1 MEGVAALIEFMT
13 SRADELMAAT
23 LQHARYVISAVAT
36 ATVIALGVGIWVR
49 HRALP
54 REVSLGIAAV
64 FLTIPSLA
72 LFAIFIPA
80 VGLGFLPVYFA
91 LTMYALLPIL
101 RNTVVGLTE
110 VSSAVLESARGM
122 GLNSRQRLWKVE
134 LPLAWPVIITGI
146 RVSTLLTTGI
156 AAIAILVGAGGLGV
170 YIQSGLRRL
179 GFPNSFESL
188 WAGTIL
194 TVLLALV
201 LDFVFLFIRRATTS
215 RGLR

>member
-1 MEGVAALIEFMT
+1 MDGIGALIEFMSART
-13 SRADELMAAT
+13 GDLLEAT
-23 LQHARYVISAVAT
+23 LQHAQYVMAAIIT
-36 ATVIALGVGIWVR
+36 ATIIGAGIGIWARHRPLAREMALGI
-49 HRALP
+49 
-54 REVSLGIAAV
+54 SAV

-80 VGLGFLPVYFA
+80 TGLGFMPVYLA
-91 LTMYALLPIL
+91 LSMYSLLPIM

-110 VSSAVLESARGM
+110 VSPAVLESARGM
-122 GLNSRQRLWKVE
+122 GMSSRQRLWRVE

-146 RVSTLLTTGI
+146 RVATLLSTGI

-170 YIQSGLRRL
+170 FIQSGLRRL

-194 TVLLALV
+194 TVALALMF
-201 LDFVFLFIRRATTS
+201 DFLFIFIRRATTS
-215 RGLR
+215 RGIR